1 VAEIEVQLPRLN
13 APRRGDA
20 SERSPLRGTHPGGD
34 SRALPPDRIS
44 VSLVIPTLNEVEGL
58 REILP
63 RLPDLLSELIVVD
76 GGSTDGSCA
85 VVAELRPDAR
95 VLEQVGRG
103 KGNAIKDGLA
113 IARGDIIVTMD
124 ADGSMR
130 PEDIPRFIERLL
142 DGYDFVKGSRELPGA
157 GSDDF
162 TLVRRMGNTGL
173 TWIANRI
180 FGTRYTD
187 LTFGFNAYWRRALR
201 NPDCLADGFQ
211 FEIQAAVRAGKAGL
225 RTSEVSTYE
234 DARVGGHSK
243 LNAMSDGWK
252 ILKLIVGEAHP
263 RRVTELRSVVDFY
276 VGDSEELLRV

>member
-1 VAEIEVQLPRLN
+1 VAEIELQLPGLN
-13 APRRGDA
+13 APRHSSAPNRPSLDA
-20 SERSPLRGTHPGGD
+20 TPASDAR
-34 SRALPPDRIS
+34 LPPLERIS
-44 VSLVIPTLNEVEGL
+44 VSLVIPTLNEADGL

-63 RLPDLLSELIVVD
+63 RLPELISELIIVD

-85 VVAELRPDAR
+85 VVDELRPDAFL
-95 VLEQVGRG
+95 VEQSGRG
-103 KGNAIKDGLA
+103 KGNAIKEGLSV
-113 IARGDIIVTMD
+113 ARGDIIVTMD

-130 PEDIPRFIERLL
+130 PEDIPRFVDRLL
-142 DGYDFVKGSRELPGA
+142 EGHDFVKGSRELPGA

-162 TLVRRMGNTGL
+162 TWIRRFGNTGL
-173 TWIANRI
+173 TWVANRI

-201 NPDCLADGFQ
+201 NPECLADGFQ

-225 RTSEVSTYE
+225 RTSEVSTHE

-243 LNAMSDGWK
+243 LNAMSDGWA

-276 VGDSEELLRV
+276 VSEPDERLRVI

>member
-1 VAEIEVQLPRLN
+1 VAEIEVQLPGLN
-13 APRRGDA
+13 TPRRATAPG
-20 SERSPLRGTHPGGD
+20 RSAPHGTHANGEA
-34 SRALPPDRIS
+34 RALQPDRIS
-44 VSLVIPTLNEVEGL
+44 VSLVIPTLNEADGL

-63 RLPDLLSELIVVD
+63 RLPDLISELIIVD
-76 GGSTDGSCA
+76 GGSTDGTCA
-85 VVAELRPDAR
+85 VAGELRPDAF
-95 VLEQVGRG
+95 VVEQSGRG
-103 KGNAIKDGLA
+103 KGNAIKEGLA
-113 IARGDIIVTMD
+113 VARGDIIVTMD

-142 DGYDFVKGSRELPGA
+142 DGHDFVKGSRELPGA

-173 TWIANRI
+173 TWVANRI
-180 FGTRYTD
+180 FGTEYTD

-201 NPDCLADGFQ
+201 NPECLADGFQ

-225 RTSEVSTYE
+225 RTSEVPTYE
-234 DARVGGHSK
+234 DARVGGQSK

-276 VGDSEELLRV
+276 VSDPEEPLRI

>member
-1 VAEIEVQLPRLN
+1 VAEIEVQLPGFN
-13 APRRGDA
+13 APRRADA
-20 SERSPLRGTHPGGD
+20 SARSPLHA
-34 SRALPPDRIS
+34 SHVASASHAAPPERIS
-44 VSLVIPTLNEVEGL
+44 VSLVIPTLNEADGL

-63 RLPDLLSELIVVD
+63 RLPDLISELIVVD

-85 VVAELRPDAR
+85 VVAELRPDAL
-95 VLEQVGRG
+95 VLGQEGRG

-142 DGYDFVKGSRELPGA
+142 DGHDFVKGSRELPGA

-173 TWIANRI
+173 TWVANRI
-180 FGTRYTD
+180 FGTHYTD

-201 NPDCLADGFQ
+201 NPECLADGFQ

-225 RTSEVSTYE
+225 RTSEVSTHE

-276 VGDSEELLRV
+276 LTDPDEPLRI

>member
-1 VAEIEVQLPRLN
+1 
-13 APRRGDA
+13 
-20 SERSPLRGTHPGGD
+20 
-34 SRALPPDRIS
+34 
-44 VSLVIPTLNEVEGL
+44 VI
-58 REILP
+58 
-63 RLPDLLSELIVVD
+63 SELIIVD
-76 GGSTDGSCA
+76 GASTDDTCA
-85 VVAELRPDAR
+85 VACALRPDAI
-95 VLEQVGRG
+95 VITQSGRG

-113 IARGDIIVTMD
+113 LARGDIIVTMD

-142 DGYDFVKGSRELPGA
+142 DGHDFVKGSRELPGA

-162 TLVRRMGNTGL
+162 TRVRRLGNSGL

-180 FGTRYTD
+180 FGTEYTD

-201 NPDCLADGFQ
+201 NPECLADGFQ

-234 DARVGGHSK
+234 DARVGGQSK
-243 LNAMSDGWK
+243 LNAWSDGWA
-252 ILKLIVGEAHP
+252 ILRLIVGEAHP

-276 VGDSEELLRV
+276 VSDAADG